1 MDCPEKKDLQRQC
14 TIAWDAYVAVLQ
26 ESGLPMESKSAAAM
40 APSISELLAWKIS
53 PATGT
58 IPESYLPALHL
69 RGEHLKASVA
79 LSKHLSRHRC

>member
-1 MDCPEKKDLQRQC
+1 MNCPEKMDLQRQC
-14 TIAWDAYVAVLQ
+14 TTAWDAYVAVLR
-26 ESGLPMESKSAAAM
+26 ESGLSVHPKSAGIM

-53 PATGT
+53 PAAGT
-58 IPESYLPALHL
+58 MPESYLSALHL